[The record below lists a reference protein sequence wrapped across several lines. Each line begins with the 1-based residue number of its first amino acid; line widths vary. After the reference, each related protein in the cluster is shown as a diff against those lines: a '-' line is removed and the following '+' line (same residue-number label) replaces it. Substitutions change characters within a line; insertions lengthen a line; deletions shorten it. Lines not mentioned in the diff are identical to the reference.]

1 MPHRDPQARARDRHH
16 HHHHHHHHHKHPPST
31 SRSALDT
38 GIGVLIE
45 GSIHVHVKVHDAEQ
59 FWREVELVVTIPD
72 PPTLEQLDNTLRMF
86 VSFCAAYHDK
96 YLPSQSDIQHAV
108 TMLLDSD
115 LFSYYD
121 ERMVG
126 IMMSD
131 AQENTNPHD
140 LYILYYIILYYGKRH
155 PSLFRSHRKWRKL
168 LPTLGE
174 VVGLDVE
181 ETFVLGLPPIETR
194 IRLPATCLMY
204 EVARVQKLTSSEL
217 AQFDDQFIDHL
228 FDLVETTW
236 GQQDE
241 RLNYAVIRLIVA
253 LNEQFMVI
261 TLPSKHHTRVHA
273 RVGKSEEQNHLGV
286 SSGPGSGGDGEGGHT
301 RNHHRA
307 KSGNTTQSGGYTHD
321 HQEEAKKNNRVLVVL
336 MRRLGSSKTFGE
348 NMIFMLNRAE
358 NTPDDLCMQLLIL
371 KILYLLFTT
380 PGTQEYFFTNDLKV
394 LLDVFIRELV
404 DLPEE
409 CEALRHTYLR
419 VLYPLL
425 NHTQL
430 RSDPYKRPQIKLVL
444 KSLIANSH
452 IREIDPTTVRLVE
465 RCLEE
470 PRKLERSLSAENV
483 QNALHQNSAST
494 ITLDALSSALPPSK
508 SQLGTSIYTSR
519 DPIRQ
524 SSLNDVS
531 SSLTDAKARPHSAA
545 SMASTCSTSTETG
558 ATGARA
564 TPPTPTRRRKP
575 PAPPRHA
582 HHRAGA
588 GARKDSSTTSSSW
601 TSFDSDVDASMSD
614 STSAGASVLG
624 SSFGA
629 GGTLMSPTSPIS
641 GMDDLVRE
649 GGKGVPPPIIEVHP
663 VGREQPMG
671 WITFST

>member
-16 HHHHHHHHHKHPPST
+16 HHQHHHHHHKHQPFT

-38 GIGVLIE
+38 GLGVLLE
-45 GSIHVHVKVHDAEQ
+45 GSVHVHVKVHDAEQ
-59 FWREVELVVTIPD
+59 FWREIELVVTIPD
-72 PPTLEQLDNTLRMF
+72 SPTLDQLDNTLRMF

-96 YLPSQSDIQHAV
+96 YLPSQSDIQQAV
-108 TMLLDSD
+108 AMLLDSD

-140 LYILYYIILYYGKRH
+140 L
-155 PSLFRSHRKWRKL
+155 KWRKL

-273 RVGKSEEQNHLGV
+273 RVDKWEEQNYLGG
-286 SSGPGSGGDGEGGHT
+286 SSVPSSGGDGEGGHT

-452 IREIDPTTVRLVE
+452 IREIDPTTLRLVE

-558 ATGARA
+558 ARA
-564 TPPTPTRRRKP
+564 TPPTPTKRRKP

-588 GARKDSSTTSSSW
+588 CARKDSSTTSSSW

-614 STSAGASVLG
+614 STSTGASVLG

-629 GGTLMSPTSPIS
+629 GGTMMSPTSPIS

>member
-1 MPHRDPQARARDRHH
+1 M
-16 HHHHHHHHHKHPPST
+16 
-31 SRSALDT
+31 
-38 GIGVLIE
+38 
-45 GSIHVHVKVHDAEQ
+45 
-59 FWREVELVVTIPD
+59 
-72 PPTLEQLDNTLRMF
+72 
-86 VSFCAAYHDK
+86 
-96 YLPSQSDIQHAV
+96 SQ
-108 TMLLDSD
+108 
-115 LFSYYD
+115 
-121 ERMVG
+121 
-126 IMMSD
+126 
-131 AQENTNPHD
+131 
-140 LYILYYIILYYGKRH
+140 
-155 PSLFRSHRKWRKL
+155 
-168 LPTLGE
+168 
-174 VVGLDVE
+174 
-181 ETFVLGLPPIETR
+181 
-194 IRLPATCLMY
+194 
-204 EVARVQKLTSSEL
+204 
-217 AQFDDQFIDHL
+217 
-228 FDLVETTW
+228 
-236 GQQDE
+236 
-241 RLNYAVIRLIVA
+241 
-253 LNEQFMVI
+253 
-261 TLPSKHHTRVHA
+261 
-273 RVGKSEEQNHLGV
+273 
-286 SSGPGSGGDGEGGHT
+286 
-301 RNHHRA
+301 
-307 KSGNTTQSGGYTHD
+307 
-321 HQEEAKKNNRVLVVL
+321 
-336 MRRLGSSKTFGE
+336 
-348 NMIFMLNRAE
+348 
-358 NTPDDLCMQLLIL
+358 
-371 KILYLLFTT
+371 
-380 PGTQEYFFTNDLKV
+380 
-394 LLDVFIRELV
+394 
-404 DLPEE
+404 
-409 CEALRHTYLR
+409 LRHTYLR

-470 PRKLERSLSAENV
+470 PRKLERSLRYVSSLEIPFLLIWGISDLRAQLTQCTLLHMQFYSAENV